1 MNSKEERKNIIIGS
15 LIVAIVTMAI
25 GYAVLSQQLKING
38 TANISGDWDVRMTNI
53 TEGTP
58 SNSAGATVTAT
69 NVTPAVIESS
79 KTAKFSVAF
88 KTPGDTMEYDI
99 TVSNS
104 GSLDAKLSN
113 VVVAAT
119 DDDGGTLEL
128 TEVNGINYEITIDGK
143 SVEEAKNDVLTNSG
157 GHSTI
162 HVKVYWDQNAT
173 AVPTNA
179 IKKLS
184 VTLDYEQA

>member
-1 MNSKEERKNIIIGS
+1 MKSKDEKRNIIIGS
-15 LIVAIVTMAI
+15 LVIAIVTMAV
-25 GYAVLSQQLKING
+25 GYAVLSQQLKVNG
-38 TANISGDWDVRMTNI
+38 TANISGDWDVRMTSI
-53 TEGTP
+53 SEGTP
-58 SNSAGATVTAT
+58 SNSAGSVVTAT

-79 KTAKFSVAF
+79 KTANFSVAF

-99 TVSNS
+99 IVTNN

-113 VVVAAT
+113 VVVTAT
-119 DDDGGTLEL
+119 DADGGPLEL
-128 TEVNGINYEITIDGK
+128 KEANGINYEITIDGK
-143 SVEEAKNDVLTNSG
+143 TVDEAKNDVLTNTG

-173 AVPTNA
+173 EVPVNSL
-179 IKKLS
+179 KKLS

>member
-128 TEVNGINYEITIDGK
+128 TEENGINYEITIDGN

>member
-128 TEVNGINYEITIDGK
+128 TEENGINYEITIDGK

>member
-1 MNSKEERKNIIIGS
+1 MNSREEKKNIIIGS
-15 LIVAIVTMAI
+15 LIVAIITMAI
-25 GYAVLSQQLKING
+25 GYATLSQQLKVNG

-58 SNSAGATVTAT
+58 SNSTGVASTAT
-69 NVTPAVIESS
+69 NVIPAVIESS
-79 KTAKFSVAF
+79 KTANFSVAF

-104 GSLDAKLSN
+104 GSLDAKLTN
-113 VVVAAT
+113 VIVAAT
-119 DDDGGTLEL
+119 DDEGGDLGL
-128 TEVNGINYEITIDGK
+128 TEVNGINYEVTIDGK
-143 SVEEAKNDVLTNSG
+143 SVEDAKNDVLANSG

-173 AVPTNA
+173 VAPANA

>member
-1 MNSKEERKNIIIGS
+1 MKSRDEKKNIIIGS
-15 LIVAIVTMAI
+15 LVVAIVTMAI
-25 GYAVLSQQLKING
+25 GYAVLSQQLKVNG

-69 NVTPAVIESS
+69 NVIPAVIESS

-128 TEVNGINYEITIDGK
+128 TEENGINYEITIDGK

>member
-1 MNSKEERKNIIIGS
+1 MNSKEEKKNIIIGS

-128 TEVNGINYEITIDGK
+128 TEENGINYEITIDGK

>member
-1 MNSKEERKNIIIGS
+1 MKSRDEKKNIIIGS
-15 LIVAIVTMAI
+15 LVVAIVTMAI
-25 GYAVLSQQLKING
+25 GYAVLSQQLKVNG

-58 SNSAGATVTAT
+58 SNSAGATPTAT

-79 KTAKFSVAF
+79 KTANFSVAF
-88 KTPGDTMEYDI
+88 QTPGDTMEYDI

-104 GSLDAKLSN
+104 GSLDAKLTN

-119 DDDGGTLEL
+119 DDSGGPLEL
-128 TEVNGINYEITIDGK
+128 TEANGINYVVTIDSK
-143 SVEEAKNDVLTNSG
+143 SVDEAKEDVLANSG
-157 GHSTI
+157 GHSNI
-162 HVKVYWDQNAT
+162 HVKVYWDENAT
-173 AVPTNA
+173 TAPVNA